1 MTANLAGNTKG
12 IAIIVVAAVVTVFAI
27 ITVGL
32 RVWAR
37 RLKCIR
43 LDASDWTCI
52 LGLVGL
58 LLPIRRVRR

>member
-1 MTANLAGNTKG
+1 MMVKLAGNTKG
-12 IAIIVVAAVVTVFAI
+12 IAIIVVAAVATVFAI

-37 RLKCIR
+37 RLKCTR
-43 LDASDWTCI
+43 HDASDWTCI
-52 LGLVGL
+52 LGLVDL